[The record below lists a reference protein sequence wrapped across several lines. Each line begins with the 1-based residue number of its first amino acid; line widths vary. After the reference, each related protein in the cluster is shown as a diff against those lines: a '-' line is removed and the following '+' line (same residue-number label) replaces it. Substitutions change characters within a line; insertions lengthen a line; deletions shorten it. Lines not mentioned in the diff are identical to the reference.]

1 MAMGLMRGFVT
12 ALAGGL
18 VLATLAANATCAAG
32 GASLQLSGQAGSQVG
47 MLCQF
52 LDPERNPPPP
62 EAGDLCDAAAEWLE
76 HRSAAAGKAVV
87 RLGLRDATGSD
98 GQAAEGQAAEGQA
111 DGLPVDGPILLL
123 LIEWRPDWSGA
134 GNARLLLRARPVYG
148 NASAAVVGVPAR
160 PVSLGR
166 PDWLG
171 PARDVL
177 AGVLDFAVRD

>member
-1 MAMGLMRGFVT
+1 MT

-18 VLATLAANATCAAG
+18 VLAALAADAAHAAG

-62 EAGDLCDAAAEWLE
+62 EAGDLCEAAAEWLE
-76 HRSAAAGKAVV
+76 HRTAAAGKTVV
-87 RLGLRDATGSD
+87 RLGLRDATGTD
-98 GQAAEGQAAEGQA
+98 GQAPEG
-111 DGLPVDGPILLL
+111 PSVDGPILLL
-123 LIEWRPDWSGA
+123 VIEGRPGWNGA
-134 GNARLLLRARPVYG
+134 GTGRLTLRARPVYG
-148 NASAAVVGVPAR
+148 NASAAVVGLPAR